1 MATNPEA
8 THNAP
13 EPPLP
18 AFPEPRPP
26 AGPPGSTLLPIP
38 PLPTPVPEASSGTA
52 LPAEIAE
59 VKQFAASVLVENAA
73 NLHSSSQYLSR
84 SYLLLLVMYCTLFL
98 VGIATAIGAI
108 IKGFLATNAVE
119 VLPSLLFAGLS
130 AVSFFTLFLIR
141 PLESLERNTIFSSW
155 VVAALNTYW
164 TQLLYFEDP
173 KTIHADLKSAT
184 DELVNTLSTLSDK
197 QAAAS
202 GKYAPLAAA

>member
-1 MATNPEA
+1 MATNPDA

-38 PLPTPVPEASSGTA
+38 PLPPPAPGAASSGTA
-52 LPAEIAE
+52 LPAEVAE
-59 VKQFAASVLVENAA
+59 IKQFAARVLVENAA

-130 AVSFFTLFLIR
+130 AV
-141 PLESLERNTIFSSW
+141 
-155 VVAALNTYW
+155 
-164 TQLLYFEDP
+164 
-173 KTIHADLKSAT
+173 
-184 DELVNTLSTLSDK
+184 
-197 QAAAS
+197 
-202 GKYAPLAAA
+202 